1 MRLVALPALS
11 GRDIGLGFDRLQL
24 RVGRAGKGDAAHHQ
38 GRRQCFSGLPA
49 HQMPPVASCRGISP
63 SRGKASRAVV
73 RGSRSEE
80 HTSELQSLMRN
91 SYAGFCWK
99 KKKLI
104 DEHTDKQ

>member
-63 SRGKASRAVV
+63 SRGKASR
-73 RGSRSEE
+73 SEE

-91 SYAGFCWK
+91 SYAAFRLK
-99 KKKLI
+99 KKRQNEAQK
-104 DEHTDKQ
+104 K